1 MKKSPLMAGKAALA
15 KKSAALQAALQN
27 AHSIVPNLKNTVQ
40 QLRVEKGHLWQAL
53 KDCSTQLLDSRD
65 QQQVLL
71 EDAKSTKYANIDLR
85 EKLRSAETD
94 LWDAKREAS
103 ICKTQCTQLEEALR
117 EKLRLCGLD
126 LLDARSNVNLYES
139 AYNQVKGD
147 LVEAHTDIQNLT
159 KENRNAM
166 GYLSI
171 ASAVATFAVIAV
183 VVLIGQLIHVS

>member
-53 KDCSTQLLDSRD
+53 KDCSTQLLDSQE

-71 EDAKSTKYANIDLR
+71 EDAKSTKYANAELSADLDA
-85 EKLRSAETD
+85 AEQRIELQARTNTD
-94 LWDAKREAS
+94 
-103 ICKTQCTQLEEALR
+103 LR

-183 VVLIGQLIHVS
+183 VVLIGQLIHVA